1 MSHLVVNVINL
12 IGKIVDVETGDM
24 TYTGRLIEVGE
35 DEVQLESKTGW
46 IIIPVEKVV
55 FIKEKN
61 G

>member
-1 MSHLVVNVINL
+1 VINL
-12 IGKIVDVETGDM
+12 VGKIVEVETGEM

-46 IIIPVEKVV
+46 IVIPVEKIV